1 LYQHGIPAISLAN
14 VPNYLLSRNNTNFV
28 DIELMR
34 EQIATF
40 AEALLSLEIKSANEI
55 GRIKRVALLTTL
67 SAGLR
72 LALFIGSDKT
82 LRSHVLQAACFKL
95 TSWTICIF
103 RRVG

>member
-1 LYQHGIPAISLAN
+1 MSDAN
-14 VPNYLLSRNNTNFV
+14 FI
-28 DIELMR
+28 DIKLMH

-40 AEALLSLEIKSANEI
+40 AEALLSLENKPANEI
-55 GRIKRVALLTTL
+55 GRIKRVGLLKTL
-67 SAGLR
+67 SAGLQ

-103 RRVG
+103 RRLVRWSKEQLRME